1 MTTGSTASNRMAL
14 PIHHKT
20 MALSSARC
28 LIGAEETAAPPPRR
42 RPRGPQAREDGARR
56 AGGGRAGDPLTAP
69 GAVDP
74 VGEVDRE
81 IPHEHGAA
89 VGDHA
94 PPVLC
99 RGAGEL
105 QVLGDADLGAAA

>member
-20 MALSSARC
+20 MALSSARW
-28 LIGAEETAAPPPRR
+28 LIGDEETAEHPAQCHH
-42 RPRGPQAREDGARR
+42 RGPHAQREAARR
-56 AGGGRAGDPLTAP
+56 AGGGRAGDHLTAP

-81 IPHEHGAA
+81 IPHEHGAD

-99 RGAGEL
+99 
-105 QVLGDADLGAAA
+105 